1 MEISMDLPRPY
12 SEWRTDTDGRW
23 RDAFHSFGHLLLTH
37 ARDGAINNTRS
48 EHQDVASTAATDAL
62 YNFMMILEGVVGVP
76 AADDRRIEFALVA
89 RVRET
94 STKAVIEQFELAP
107 DGRGCVKTPPSLA
120 RFKHQLMGAL
130 HEAIRRWS

>member
-107 DGRGCVKTPPSLA
+107 DGREPAC
-120 RFKHQLMGAL
+120 MGF
-130 HEAIRRWS
+130 HIWTEGEFRE